1 MSGSVPTNLP
11 PSGAPSPSPAAPA
24 AQPSPPQTA
33 ANSAATPAAAAQG
46 QTAAPPSPQPP
57 ASPAI
62 AAAAAATAEL
72 LGRLRNQFL
81 AAAAQST
88 TLATALANEGQL
100 LGLILG
106 KDATG
111 QTLVKTD
118 AGQVALKLPPT
129 VMLPQG
135 AAVTLLLSGVPKAMQ
150 AQIVQLQLPTPAAP
164 SAPPPPPQAPAAQTP
179 AAQIAQGVQTRPTLE
194 LAATVVGTAPPKPD
208 AGGLPRL
215 VTGTTVQLRLP
226 SEAKLPSQAG
236 PAALAPPIGAPAV
249 PASTSATLLAAL
261 AAPPAPAT
269 AKVPA
274 GMEARVLAQL
284 PGGQVLLD
292 TPIGRLAAI
301 WPPGLARPTEG
312 AKLAVELAAFQPPAK
327 PAADDAGPLKSNVPL
342 AREWPALKDA
352 FKSLAEASPALAR
365 RVLDEAIPRPGPK
378 LAVQIMSYLAA
389 DRTDARSLLGETV
402 ATALER
408 SGRGDI
414 LQRLDGDLKEMQRQ
428 AAVPTDWRVAYVPF
442 QDGGELRQLRIFSRR
457 EQAKDKKDRDSKRF
471 VVEVAFSELG
481 DVQIDGL
488 MRKPKL
494 ELMLR
499 THRQIPP
506 DLRDEIEVVF
516 LEGCS
521 LAGLAGRIYFQA
533 GERFPVN
540 PIEEIAHQTQGVVA

>member
-1 MSGSVPTNLP
+1 V
-11 PSGAPSPSPAAPA
+11 
-24 AQPSPPQTA
+24 AQ
-33 ANSAATPAAAAQG
+33 
-46 QTAAPPSPQPP
+46 
-57 ASPAI
+57 
-62 AAAAAATAEL
+62 
-72 LGRLRNQFL
+72 LRNQFL

-88 TLATALANEGQL
+88 TFATALANDGKILGQ
-100 LGLILG
+100 ILG

-111 QTLVKTD
+111 HTVVKTD
-118 AGQVALKLPPT
+118 AGMVVVKLPPAI
-129 VMLPQG
+129 VLPQG
-135 AAVTLLLSGVPKAMQ
+135 STATLLLSGTPKAIL
-150 AQIVQLQLPTPAAP
+150 AQLVQL
-164 SAPPPPPQAPAAQTP
+164 APPPTQAAPQPPVARTALPEAPV
-179 AAQIAQGVQTRPTLE
+179 AQIAQAVQSRPAPVLT
-194 LAATVVGTAPPKPD
+194 ATVVVAASAQPGANQPPLA
-208 AGGLPRL
+208 AGA
-215 VTGTTVQLRLP
+215 TVQLRV
-226 SEAKLPSQAG
+226 
-236 PAALAPPIGAPAV
+236 PAATTNAFAPQGAPA
-249 PASTSATLLAAL
+249 T
-261 AAPPAPAT
+261 AAPPAPTQA
-269 AKVPA
+269 AAPPPA
-274 GMEARVLAQL
+274 AAAAQTPQRIEARVLAQL
-284 PGGQVLLD
+284 PGGQTLLD

-301 WPPGLARPTEG
+301 WPPGLARPAEG
-312 AKLAVELAAFQPPAK
+312 AKLALEVPLAQPPTGN
-327 PAADDAGPLKSNVPL
+327 AAAPDALKSNVPL
-342 AREWPALKDA
+342 AREWPALKEA
-352 FKSLAEASPALAR
+352 FKSLADASPALAR

-389 DRTDARSLLGETV
+389 DRTDARSLLGEAV

-457 EQAKDKKDRDSKRF
+457 EQSKDKKDRDSKRF

-499 THRQIPP
+499 THKQIPA

>member
-1 MSGSVPTNLP
+1 M
-11 PSGAPSPSPAAPA
+11 
-24 AQPSPPQTA
+24 
-33 ANSAATPAAAAQG
+33 
-46 QTAAPPSPQPP
+46 
-57 ASPAI
+57 
-62 AAAAAATAEL
+62 
-72 LGRLRNQFL
+72 

-100 LGLILG
+100 LGQILG

-118 AGQVALKLPPT
+118 AGQVALRLPPAVT
-129 VMLPQG
+129 LPQG
-135 AAVTLLLSGVPKAMQ
+135 AAVTLQLSGVPKAIQ

-164 SAPPPPPQAPAAQTP
+164 PPAPQAAAAQAP

-194 LAATVVGTAPPKPD
+194 LAATVVGAAPPKQEP
-208 AGGLPRL
+208 GGLPRL
-215 VTGTTVQLRLP
+215 ATGTTVQLRLP
-226 SEAKLPSQAG
+226 SETTPPLPAG
-236 PAALAPPIGAPAV
+236 PAATATAPA
-249 PASTSATLLAAL
+249 ASAAATSTPTGTSTALLAAL
-261 AAPPAPAT
+261 AAAPAPAA
-269 AKVPA
+269 AKTPA
-274 GMEARVLAQL
+274 GMEVRVLAQL
-284 PGGQVLLD
+284 PGGQILLD
-292 TPIGRLAAI
+292 TPVGRLAAT
-301 WPPGLARPTEG
+301 WPPGLPRPAEG
-312 AKLAVELAAFQPPAK
+312 AKLAVELAAFQAPPK
-327 PAADDAGPLKSNVPL
+327 PAAEDAGPLKSNVPL

-352 FKSLAEASPALAR
+352 FKSLADASPALAR

-389 DRTDARSLLGETV
+389 DRTDARSLLGEAV

-428 AAVPTDWRVAYVPF
+428 AAAPSDWRVAYVPF

-457 EQAKDKKDRDSKRF
+457 EQNKDKKDRESKRF

-516 LEGCS
+516 LEGCT

-540 PIEEIAHQTQGVVA
+540 PIEEIAHQTPGVVA

>member
-1 MSGSVPTNLP
+1 MEV
-11 PSGAPSPSPAAPA
+11 
-24 AQPSPPQTA
+24 
-33 ANSAATPAAAAQG
+33 
-46 QTAAPPSPQPP
+46 
-57 ASPAI
+57 
-62 AAAAAATAEL
+62 
-72 LGRLRNQFL
+72 RV
-81 AAAAQST
+81 
-88 TLATALANEGQL
+88 
-100 LGLILG
+100 LGL
-106 KDATG
+106 
-111 QTLVKTD
+111 
-118 AGQVALKLPPT
+118 
-129 VMLPQG
+129 M
-135 AAVTLLLSGVPKAMQ
+135 
-150 AQIVQLQLPTPAAP
+150 
-164 SAPPPPPQAPAAQTP
+164 
-179 AAQIAQGVQTRPTLE
+179 
-194 LAATVVGTAPPKPD
+194 
-208 AGGLPRL
+208 
-215 VTGTTVQLRLP
+215 
-226 SEAKLPSQAG
+226 
-236 PAALAPPIGAPAV
+236 
-249 PASTSATLLAAL
+249 
-261 AAPPAPAT
+261 
-269 AKVPA
+269 
-274 GMEARVLAQL
+274 
-284 PGGQVLLD
+284 PGGQTLLD
-292 TPIGRLAAI
+292 TPIGRLVAT
-301 WPPGLARPTEG
+301 WPAGLPRPAEGTKLTVEFSALQSVAKPTE
-312 AKLAVELAAFQPPAK
+312 
-327 PAADDAGPLKSNVPL
+327 DAGPLKSNVPL
-342 AREWPALKDA
+342 AREWPALKEA
-352 FKSLAEASPALAR
+352 FKSLADASPALAR

-389 DRTDARSLLGETV
+389 DRTDARSLLGEAV

-457 EQAKDKKDRDSKRF
+457 EQSKDKKDRDSKRF

>member
-1 MSGSVPTNLP
+1 V
-11 PSGAPSPSPAAPA
+11 
-24 AQPSPPQTA
+24 AQ
-33 ANSAATPAAAAQG
+33 
-46 QTAAPPSPQPP
+46 
-57 ASPAI
+57 
-62 AAAAAATAEL
+62 
-72 LGRLRNQFL
+72 LRNQFL

-88 TLATALANEGQL
+88 TFATALANDGKILGQV
-100 LGLILG
+100 LG

-111 QTLVKTD
+111 HTVFKTD
-118 AGQVALKLPPT
+118 AGMVVVKLPPAI
-129 VMLPQG
+129 VLPQG
-135 AAVTLLLSGVPKAMQ
+135 STATLMLSGAPKAIL
-150 AQIVQLQLPTPAAP
+150 AQLVQL
-164 SAPPPPPQAPAAQTP
+164 APPPTQTTPQPTNSRALAPEAPVTQIAQAVQARPAPLLTATVVVAAPAQPGANQPPLAAGATVQLRMPSPATSPTTPPMTGAAPPLATPTAAGASPVPGANAQATAGGPPAASTAAQTP
-179 AAQIAQGVQTRPTLE
+179 QR
-194 LAATVVGTAPPKPD
+194 
-208 AGGLPRL
+208 
-215 VTGTTVQLRLP
+215 
-226 SEAKLPSQAG
+226 
-236 PAALAPPIGAPAV
+236 
-249 PASTSATLLAAL
+249 
-261 AAPPAPAT
+261 
-269 AKVPA
+269 
-274 GMEARVLAQL
+274 MEAHVAAQL
-284 PGGQVLLD
+284 PGGQTMLD

-301 WPPGLARPTEG
+301 WPPGLPRPAEG
-312 AKLAVELAAFQPPAK
+312 TKLAVELAAFQNPAK
-327 PAADDAGPLKSNVPL
+327 PAAGDAGPLKSNVPL
-342 AREWPALKDA
+342 AREWPALKEA
-352 FKSLAEASPALAR
+352 FKSLADASPALAR

-457 EQAKDKKDRDSKRF
+457 EQSKDKKDRDSKRF